1 MVSKNNILPWD
12 TLNFYYATY
21 LRKKKKNSLVFPTR
35 MYQRISTLV
44 SFIQWRSTNLINKR
58 YGSLTMQQMIW
69 LWNHT
74 SYRKFNFNEFVA
86 NVLRDNMGMIIF
98 DLWGC
103 GGCYRPKTSY
113 LGAHFGTST
122 QFGSS
127 LSNTSAYRRFTKK
140 SYKLWI
146 SASIQ
151 PIYLE
156 KNHTQ
161 SWSVQAKRDPI
172 LHRIWD

>member
-1 MVSKNNILPWD
+1 MKFCSHLSFHKRNYGDVQNIILSRRCYNLLFMVSKNNILPWD

-74 SYRKFNFNEFVA
+74 SYRKFNFNEFIA
-86 NVLRDNMGMIIF
+86 NVLRDNMGMF

-103 GGCYRPKTSY
+103 
-113 LGAHFGTST
+113 LG
-122 QFGSS
+122 
-127 LSNTSAYRRFTKK
+127 
-140 SYKLWI
+140 W
-146 SASIQ
+146 
-151 PIYLE
+151 
-156 KNHTQ
+156 
-161 SWSVQAKRDPI
+161 
-172 LHRIWD
+172 